1 MTQVS
6 AARIVFL
13 QQSGVNSSIERING
27 FSHAITGHRD
37 FEIVATK
44 EYTGEES
51 SALSAM
57 EEVIRS
63 GVQFDAVFATNDAG
77 AFGTYA
83 SLEKMG
89 YSLPVNI
96 MGVNGSPDG
105 KDMIKKK
112 QMIATAA
119 QFPTDMG
126 KKAAESMYALLRG
139 ETCEKEIYIP
149 VKLITKYT
157 IDSYDTDK
165 WQ

>member
-1 MTQVS
+1 
-6 AARIVFL
+6 
-13 QQSGVNSSIERING
+13 
-27 FSHAITGHRD
+27 
-37 FEIVATK
+37 
-44 EYTGEES
+44 
-51 SALSAM
+51 
-57 EEVIRS
+57 
-63 GVQFDAVFATNDAG
+63 
-77 AFGTYA
+77 
-83 SLEKMG
+83 MG